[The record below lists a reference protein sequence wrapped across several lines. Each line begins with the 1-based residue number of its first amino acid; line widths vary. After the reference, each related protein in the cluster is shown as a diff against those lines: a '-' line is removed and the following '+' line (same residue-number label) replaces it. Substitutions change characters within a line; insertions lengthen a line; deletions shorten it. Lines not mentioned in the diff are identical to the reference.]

1 MSILD
6 SQAPHHAQA
15 EPGLAN
21 DPPSHRLQALFQ
33 AQRTA
38 FERDSLPSLKV
49 RRDRLDRLMQMTRQH
64 AQGICD
70 AISKDFGQRA
80 WQETFMAE
88 LMVFEQRLNYTRR
101 HLPRWMRM
109 RRVGT
114 QLQYGLARNRLLPQ
128 PLGVVGILSPWN
140 YPFDLSLS
148 PAIDALAAGNRVMIK
163 PSELNPHFG
172 PYLAEMVAQ
181 FFDPSEL
188 TVVLGDVPLA
198 AAFSRLPFD
207 HLLFTGSTA
216 VGRVVAAAAA
226 ANLTPVTLELG
237 GKSPVI
243 IDDDCDLPAAAQRIA
258 WGKLLNAGQ
267 TCIAPDYVLVADAQV
282 EPLVQAILSAMQ
294 NQYPSLAQNPD
305 YTSIISPRHW
315 QRLQDMLADAQA
327 QGAQLHV
334 HHPAGEVFDPAAR
347 KMAPVIITGVRP
359 SMRIAQEE
367 IFGPILPIMACG
379 DLDQVLA
386 HVRQRDR
393 PLALYWFGRNT
404 QRRDRVLRE
413 TISGGVSINDCLL
426 HVSQLSQPFGGVG
439 PSGQGAHHGQW
450 GFESCSKLKPIF
462 IQSRWHGMGLVSAPY
477 GRLINWAFR
486 FFTR

>member
-6 SQAPHHAQA
+6 SQALHLAPT

-21 DPPSHRLQALFQ
+21 DPLSHQLQALFQ

-64 AQGICD
+64 AKGICD

-80 WQETFMAE
+80 WQETFVAE

-216 VGRVVAAAAA
+216 VGKMLAAKAAA
-226 ANLTPVTLELG
+226 L
-237 GKSPVI
+237 
-243 IDDDCDLPAAAQRIA
+243 
-258 WGKLLNAGQ
+258 
-267 TCIAPDYVLVADAQV
+267 
-282 EPLVQAILSAMQ
+282 
-294 NQYPSLAQNPD
+294 
-305 YTSIISPRHW
+305 
-315 QRLQDMLADAQA
+315 
-327 QGAQLHV
+327 
-334 HHPAGEVFDPAAR
+334 
-347 KMAPVIITGVRP
+347 
-359 SMRIAQEE
+359 
-367 IFGPILPIMACG
+367 
-379 DLDQVLA
+379 
-386 HVRQRDR
+386 
-393 PLALYWFGRNT
+393 
-404 QRRDRVLRE
+404 
-413 TISGGVSINDCLL
+413 
-426 HVSQLSQPFGGVG
+426 
-439 PSGQGAHHGQW
+439 
-450 GFESCSKLKPIF
+450 
-462 IQSRWHGMGLVSAPY
+462 
-477 GRLINWAFR
+477 
-486 FFTR
+486 